1 MKVIII
7 QGPNLNLL
15 GKRDKSIYGSETLEE
30 INEKIR
36 TKSKELDIT
45 VEFFQSNHEGLIID
59 KIQEIIDLDYNG
71 LIINPGALTH
81 YSIAIRDAIEL
92 LDIPV
97 IEVHLSNIY
106 KREKFRNQ
114 SVIAPVATGQI
125 TGLGSNGYL
134 IAMESIRL
142 LNI

>member
-36 TKSKELDIT
+36 TKSKKLGIT

-71 LIINPGALTH
+71 LIINPGGLTH

-134 IAMESIRL
+134 IAMESIKL